1 LIVLDAS
8 AVAEVV
14 LRRPRAEGVA
24 AAMFATGESLH
35 APHFLALEVTHVI
48 RRVTAAR
55 EISLA
60 EALVAV
66 ASVEALSIARY
77 AHEGLLGRI
86 WGYRHNFSVYDAAYV
101 VLAEVLGARLLTL
114 DMRLAAAVRDHTA
127 VELV

>member
-1 LIVLDAS
+1 MIVLDAS

-14 LRRPRAEGVA
+14 LRRPRTEGVA
-24 AAMFATGESLH
+24 AAMLATGESLH

-66 ASVEALSIARY
+66 ASVEALSIRRY

>member
-1 LIVLDAS
+1 M
-8 AVAEVV
+8 AEVV

-66 ASVEALSIARY
+66 ASVEALSITRY

-86 WGYRHNFSVYDAAYV
+86 WGYRHNFSVYDGAYV

>member
-1 LIVLDAS
+1 ML
-8 AVAEVV
+8 
-14 LRRPRAEGVA
+14 
-24 AAMFATGESLH
+24 ATGESLH

-60 EALVAV
+60 EALVAL
-66 ASVEALSIARY
+66 AAVEALSITRY

-101 VLAEVLGARLLTL
+101 VLAEILGARLLTL
-114 DMRLAAAVRDHTA
+114 DRRLAAAVRKHTA
-127 VELV
+127 VELVYAG